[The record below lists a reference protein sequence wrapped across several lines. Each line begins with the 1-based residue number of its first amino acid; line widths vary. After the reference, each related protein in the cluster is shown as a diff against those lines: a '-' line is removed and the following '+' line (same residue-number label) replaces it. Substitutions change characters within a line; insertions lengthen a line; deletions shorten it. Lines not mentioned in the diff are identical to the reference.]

1 MRIRSV
7 VGAGIAAALAI
18 GLALPTYAVPQDV
31 PRAHLPAQASDR
43 AEQALAR
50 VQALFDRHPG
60 AHARVASTAPG
71 RDATLALRDLVRV
84 RDQLRGTAA
93 RQADRL
99 LARPAAT
106 RQTCTANICV
116 HWSPASVDPTDNQP
130 TNGIPDYIDEVR
142 DTVNSVHQSYVAA
155 GYRAPRPDGLRGGNN
170 KTDVYIRNLGAQG
183 LYGFCTTDKR
193 FRQTGPFDS
202 WAYCVL
208 DNNYTE
214 KPFRGLPPLD
224 NLRVTAAH
232 EYFHAVQFAYDAFED
247 SWFMEATATWAEDE
261 LFTDINDNLQYLI
274 HGPLHRPQVPLDK
287 FEVGGAHQ
295 YGDWIFFRYLTE
307 QLDPGVAMSPLVRQM
322 WQRADGSA
330 GAPDLYSLQA
340 VRSALAARGQSFG
353 RWFARFA
360 DANRRSRVEYAEG
373 TANSYPVAPLGGSFT
388 LAPGQ
393 SSGWISRSVDH
404 LGSTTLRFT
413 PSGLPLQASL
423 LRVSVDLPDT
433 SRGSLAMVTSYA
445 GGVVTPELVSL
456 NRIGVGSLAVPL
468 LGGDVSRV
476 EVTLVNASTRTSCW
490 RRASS
495 PFSCFGVPRDDNL
508 TQRVRVTF
516 AR

>member
-7 VGAGIAAALAI
+7 IGAGIAAALAL
-18 GLALPTYAVPQDV
+18 GLALPTYAVPRDV

-50 VQALFDRHPG
+50 VQAIFDRHP
-60 AHARVASTAPG
+60 ATQARVASSPPG
-71 RDATLALRDLVRV
+71 RDATLALRDLARY

-93 RQADRL
+93 RQAAQL
-99 LARPAAT
+99 LARPAAS
-106 RQTCTANICV
+106 RSTCTPRICV
-116 HWSPASVDPTDNQP
+116 HWSPASVDPTDTQP
-130 TNGIPDYIDEVR
+130 RNGIPDYIDEVR
-142 DTVNSVHQSYVAA
+142 DTVDGVHRSYVAA
-155 GYRAPRPDGLRGGNN
+155 GYRAPRPDGARGGNN

-183 LYGFCTTDKR
+183 LYGFCTSDKS

-214 KPFRGLPPLD
+214 KPFQGLPPLD
-224 NLRVTAAH
+224 NMRVTAAH

-247 SWFMEATATWAEDE
+247 GWFMEATATWAEDE

-287 FEVGGAHQ
+287 FEAAGLHQ

-307 QLDPGVAMSPLVRQM
+307 KIPAGAALIRQM
-322 WQRADGSA
+322 WERADGSA
-330 GAPDLYSLQA
+330 GARDMYSLQA
-340 VRSALAARGQSFG
+340 VRSTLAAHGQSFG

-360 DANRRSRVEYAEG
+360 DANRRPGVEYAEG
-373 TANSYPVAPLGGSFT
+373 ADNGYPVAPLGGSFALT
-388 LAPGQ
+388 PGT
-393 SSGWISRSVDH
+393 SSGWISRQVDH

-413 PSGLPLQASL
+413 PTGAVSASL
-423 LRVSVDLPDT
+423 LRVDVDLPDT

-445 GGVVTPELVSL
+445 GNVVTPELVSL
-456 NRIGVGSLAVPL
+456 NRIGVGSLTVPL
-468 LGGDVSRV
+468 LGGNVSRV
-476 EVTLVNASTRTSCW
+476 EVTLVNASTRTNCW

-508 TQRVRVTF
+508 TQRVKVTRVG
-516 AR
+516 

>member
-1 MRIRSV
+1 MRFRAVI
-7 VGAGIAAALAI
+7 GAGITAALAL

-43 AEQALAR
+43 AGQALAR
-50 VQALFDRHPG
+50 VQALFDHHPA
-60 AHARVASTAPG
+60 AHARAASAAPG
-71 RDATLALRDLVRV
+71 RDATLALRDLIRY
-84 RDQLRGTAA
+84 RAQLRGTAA

-99 LARPAAT
+99 LARPAASE
-106 RQTCTANICV
+106 RTCTANICV
-116 HWSPASVDPTDNQP
+116 HWSPAIVNPADADRD
-130 TNGIPDYIDEVR
+130 GVPDYIESVR
-142 DTVNSVHQSYVAA
+142 DTVNGVHQSYIDA
-155 GYRAPRPDGLRGGNN
+155 GYRAPLPDGARGGNN
-170 KTDVYIRNLGAQG
+170 KTDVYIRNLGSQG
-183 LYGFCTTDKR
+183 LYGFCTSDKQ

-214 KPFRGLPPLD
+214 LPFRGLPPLD
-224 NLRVTAAH
+224 NMRVTAAH

-261 LFTDINDNLQYLI
+261 LFTDINDNLQYLV

-287 FEVGGAHQ
+287 FEVGGTHQ

-307 QLDPGVAMSPLVRQM
+307 KLDPGAALSPLVRQM

-330 GAPDLYSLQA
+330 GARDMYSLQA

-360 DANRRSRVEYAEG
+360 DANRRSRTEYAEG
-373 TANSYPVAPLGGSFT
+373 AANSYPVAPLSGSRR
-388 LAPGQ
+388 LVPGE
-393 SSGWISRSVDH
+393 SSGWISREVDH

-413 PSGLPLQASL
+413 PTGPVSPVAAM
-423 LRVSVDLPDT
+423 RVNVDLPAT

-456 NRIGVGSLAVPL
+456 NRIGVGSLTVPL

-495 PFSCFGVPRDDNL
+495 PYSCFGVPRDDNL
-508 TQRVRVTF
+508 TQRVRMTLS
-516 AR
+516 R

>member
-1 MRIRSV
+1 MRTRSV
-7 VGAGIAAALAI
+7 IGACIAAALAL
-18 GLALPTYAVPQDV
+18 GLALPTYAVPRDV

-50 VQALFDRHPG
+50 VQAIFDRQPA
-60 AHARVASTAPG
+60 AHARAASAAVAD
-71 RDATLALRDLVRV
+71 RDATLALRDLARY

-93 RQADRL
+93 RQASQL
-99 LARPAAT
+99 LARPAASK
-106 RQTCTANICV
+106 RTCTANICV
-116 HWSPASVDPTDNQP
+116 HWSPASVNPTDDDRDGVPN
-130 TNGIPDYIDEVR
+130 YIESVR
-142 DTVNSVHQSYVAA
+142 DTVDGVHRSYVAA
-155 GYRAPRPDGLRGGNN
+155 GYRAPRPDGARGGNN
-170 KTDVYIRNLGAQG
+170 KTDVYIRNVGAQG
-183 LYGFCTTDKR
+183 LYGFCTSDKS

-214 KPFRGLPPLD
+214 KPFRALPPLE
-224 NLRVTAAH
+224 NMQVTAAH

-247 SWFMEATATWAEDE
+247 GWFMEATATWAEDE

-287 FEVGGAHQ
+287 FEAGGLHQ

-307 QLDPGVAMSPLVRQM
+307 KIPAGAALIRQM

-330 GAPDLYSLQA
+330 GAQDMYSLQA
-340 VRSALAARGQSFG
+340 IRSTLAAHGQSFG

-360 DANRRSRVEYAEG
+360 DANRRPAVEYAEG
-373 TANSYPVAPLGGSFT
+373 ADNGYPVAPLGGSFA
-388 LAPGQ
+388 LAPGT
-393 SSGWISRSVDH
+393 SSGWIARQVNH

-413 PSGLPLQASL
+413 PTGLLPASL
-423 LRVSVDLPDT
+423 LRVNVDLPDT

-445 GGVVTPELVSL
+445 GSVVTPELVSL
-456 NRIGVGSLAVPL
+456 NRFGAGSLTVPL

-476 EVTLVNASTRTSCW
+476 EVTLVNASARTRCW
-490 RRASS
+490 ARASS
-495 PFSCFGVPRDDNL
+495 PFSCFGIPRDDNL
-508 TQRVRVTF
+508 TQRVRVTSI
-516 AR
+516 R